1 LFTVSARRCVADRPD
16 FLSPLLIPMEPDD
29 RIKAQLMT
37 ERDLGRTLDRM
48 AQQILE
54 LTDPDADNAA
64 DAFTLVGMQTRGVH
78 LARRL
83 AARIRESDDVDLPVG
98 MLDVTMYRDD
108 VRLRLNQP
116 QIRETHIPVDLTGR
130 HVVLVDDVVFTGRT
144 ARAALDALMDLG
156 RPASIRFLVIV
167 DRGHRELPIA
177 TDVVGRRVP
186 TLPGEEVRVRVREVD
201 DREGVWLVETP
212 RPRGDDA
219 DSA

>member
-1 LFTVSARRCVADRPD
+1 
-16 FLSPLLIPMEPDD
+16 MEPDD

-54 LTDPDADNAA
+54 LTDPDAGNAA

-83 AARIRESDDVDLPVG
+83 AARIREGDDVDLPVG
-98 MLDVTMYRDD
+98 VLDVTMYRDD
-108 VRLRLNQP
+108 IRLRLNQP

-130 HVVLVDDVVFTGRT
+130 HVVLVDDVVYTGRT

-177 TDVVGRRVP
+177 TDIVGRRVP
-186 TLPGEEVRVRVREVD
+186 TLPGEEVRVRVHEVD

>member
-1 LFTVSARRCVADRPD
+1 MSRRGPAL

-54 LTDPDADNAA
+54 LTDPDTDNAA
-64 DAFTLVGMQTRGVH
+64 DAFALVGMQTRGVH

-83 AARIRESDDVDLPVG
+83 AVRIRESDDVDLPVG

-177 TDVVGRRVP
+177 TDIVGRRVP

-201 DREGVWLVETP
+201 EREGVWLVETP

>member
-1 LFTVSARRCVADRPD
+1 
-16 FLSPLLIPMEPDD
+16 MEPDD

>member
-1 LFTVSARRCVADRPD
+1 
-16 FLSPLLIPMEPDD
+16 MEPDD

-116 QIRETHIPVDLTGR
+116 QIRETHIPIDLTGR
-130 HVVLVDDVVFTGRT
+130 HVVLVDDVVYTGRT

-177 TDVVGRRVP
+177 TDIVGRRVP

>member
-1 LFTVSARRCVADRPD
+1 
-16 FLSPLLIPMEPDD
+16 MEPDD

-48 AQQILE
+48 AQQIFE

-116 QIRETHIPVDLTGR
+116 QIRETHIPIDLTGR
-130 HVVLVDDVVFTGRT
+130 HVVLVDDVVYTGRT

-177 TDVVGRRVP
+177 TDIVGRRVP

>member
-1 LFTVSARRCVADRPD
+1 
-16 FLSPLLIPMEPDD
+16 MEPDD

-48 AQQILE
+48 AQQIFE

-130 HVVLVDDVVFTGRT
+130 HVVLVDDVVYTGRT

-177 TDVVGRRVP
+177 TDIVGRRVP